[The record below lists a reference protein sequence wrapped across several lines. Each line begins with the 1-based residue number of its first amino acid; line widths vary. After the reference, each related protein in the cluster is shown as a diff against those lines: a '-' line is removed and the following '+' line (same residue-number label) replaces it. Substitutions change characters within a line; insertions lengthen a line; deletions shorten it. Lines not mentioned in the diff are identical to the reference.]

1 MAKTS
6 TWRQQEQELVARW
19 QAATERH
26 RLAHQELA
34 TCAQA
39 QGMPNDALVEKVR
52 AASAEL
58 ERALAAERKADATRD
73 ASQSLEGEKDSGVG
87 RRFGEPDTPAP
98 KLNLVLMP
106 AGDLARHVGEY
117 VDKLA
122 NGAQPG
128 DLPVQEPT
136 TFELV
141 ISLKAAKAL
150 GLTMPRSLLVRADQ
164 IIE

>member
-58 ERALAAERKADATRD
+58 ESLRRQVARLKRD
-73 ASQSLEGEKDSGVG
+73 
-87 RRFGEPDTPAP
+87 F
-98 KLNLVLMP
+98 
-106 AGDLARHVGEY
+106 
-117 VDKLA
+117 
-122 NGAQPG
+122 
-128 DLPVQEPT
+128 
-136 TFELV
+136 
-141 ISLKAAKAL
+141 
-150 GLTMPRSLLVRADQ
+150 LTGKRY
-164 IIE
+164 